1 MLNRFRGVLATVAV
15 VALIAAGCGGDDD
28 DPTSEDRPLIEDDAA
43 PTETPADTVAAPTP
57 TAVPAE
63 IEVPRLTYTVEPGD
77 LLGDIAATFGV
88 PLGAIISVNEMDN
101 PDLINIGQEII
112 IPTEEEVAA
121 WQAEQDAAAAAEA
134 ESGDATEDG

>member
-1 MLNRFRGVLATVAV
+1 MVKRFRGVLAAVAV

-28 DPTSEDRPLIEDDAA
+28 DPTSEDRPDIEEGAT
-43 PTETPADTVAAPTP
+43 PTEVPADTVAAPTP

-88 PLGAIISVNEMDN
+88 PLGAIISVNEMEN
-101 PDLINIGQEII
+101 PDLINVGQEII
-112 IPTEEEVAA
+112 CPNH
-121 WQAEQDAAAAAEA
+121 
-134 ESGDATEDG
+134 SRL